1 MNNIMTVKDLCLW
14 YGQTQALKNINI
26 DIPEKSITALIGPS
40 GCGKSTFL
48 KTLNRMNDLVQ
59 GVKIT
64 GEVKYGDMDI
74 FAPDTDVNKLR
85 KEIGMV
91 FQKPNPFPM
100 SIYDNIAYGPRTHGI
115 KNKAKLDEIVENSL
129 RGAAIWDEV
138 KDRLKKS
145 APIKVLVYGMGIA
158 KEAES
163 DAVGTAYTA
172 AQKAW
177 KDIKFDYLA
186 IPTVSTDGK
195 TQEIVTWVKSMRA
208 AKKRIKAVLPN
219 AEADTEGVINYTI
232 NKNVYAETITNEDGT
247 ISRVTT
253 EYTAE
258 QYCGR
263 IAGLLCGTPLTI
275 SATYAPLGELDD
287 CERVENMDDAVGKGQ
302 FIVFHDGEKVKVSR
316 AVNSF
321 TTTVQGK
328 GDEYKKCKIV
338 DCMDLIADD
347 LTKAIE
353 DDYLGKYANSYDNK
367 CVLISAIKMYLKQLN
382 IDGIVSDD
390 FNVDFDI
397 EAIKVYLVGKGK
409 YTEEE
414 LAAMDDTAIAK
425 LDTGSRVMLKA
436 NVTILDAMEDV
447 DLPIAI

>member
-1 MNNIMTVKDLCLW
+1 MGTLKAPEINISFTEKGASAIARGSRGIVLLAVKDTFVAPLNNPVTVTST
-14 YGQTQALKNINI
+14 G
-26 DIPEKSITALIGPS
+26 DIPSAASDETKEQIKLALIGYQ
-40 GCGKSTFL
+40 T
-48 KTLNRMNDLVQ
+48 
-59 GVKIT
+59 
-64 GEVKYGDMDI
+64 
-74 FAPDTDVNKLR
+74 
-85 KEIGMV
+85 
-91 FQKPNPFPM
+91 
-100 SIYDNIAYGPRTHGI
+100 
-115 KNKAKLDEIVENSL
+115 
-129 RGAAIWDEV
+129 
-138 KDRLKKS
+138 

-158 KEAES
+158 EDAES
-163 DAVGTAYTA
+163 SAVDEAYTA
-172 AQKAW
+172 AQAAW
-177 KDIKFDYLA
+177 KNIKFDYLA

-195 TQEIVTWVKSMRA
+195 AQEIATWVKSMRT
-208 AKKRIKAVLPN
+208 AKKRIKAVLPHV
-219 AEADTEGVINYTI
+219 AADTEGVINYTI
-232 NKNVYAETITNEDGT
+232 DKNVYGETITNPDGT
-247 ISRVTT
+247 TDRVTT

-275 SATYAPLGELDD
+275 SATYAPLKELDD
-287 CERVENMDDAVGKGQ
+287 CTRLDDIDEPVGKGE
-302 FIVFHDGEKVKVSR
+302 FIVFYDGEKVKTAR

-328 GDEYKKCKIV
+328 GDSCKKCKIV

-347 LTKAIE
+347 LTTAIQ

-367 CVLISAIKMYLKQLN
+367 CVLISAIKMYFKQLW

-390 FNVDFDI
+390 FDVTFDV
-397 EAIKVYLVGKGK
+397 EAIKVYLVGRGK

>member
-1 MNNIMTVKDLCLW
+1 MGTLKAPEINISFTEKGASAIARGSRGIVLLAVKDTFVAPLNNPVTVTST
-14 YGQTQALKNINI
+14 G
-26 DIPEKSITALIGPS
+26 DIPSAASDETKEQIKLALIGYQ
-40 GCGKSTFL
+40 T
-48 KTLNRMNDLVQ
+48 
-59 GVKIT
+59 
-64 GEVKYGDMDI
+64 
-74 FAPDTDVNKLR
+74 
-85 KEIGMV
+85 
-91 FQKPNPFPM
+91 
-100 SIYDNIAYGPRTHGI
+100 
-115 KNKAKLDEIVENSL
+115 
-129 RGAAIWDEV
+129 
-138 KDRLKKS
+138 

-158 KEAES
+158 EDAES
-163 DAVGTAYTA
+163 SAVDEAYTA
-172 AQKAW
+172 AQAAW
-177 KDIKFDYLA
+177 KNIKFDYLA

-195 TQEIVTWVKSMRA
+195 AQEIATWVKSMRT
-208 AKKRIKAVLPN
+208 AKKRIKAVLPHV
-219 AEADTEGVINYTI
+219 AADTEGVINYTI
-232 NKNVYAETITNEDGT
+232 DKNVYGETITNPDGT
-247 ISRVTT
+247 TDRVTT

-275 SATYAPLGELDD
+275 SATYAPLKELDD
-287 CERVENMDDAVGKGQ
+287 CTRLDDIDEPVGKGE
-302 FIVFHDGEKVKVSR
+302 FIVFYDGEKVKTAR

-328 GDEYKKCKIV
+328 GDSYKKCKIV

-347 LTKAIE
+347 LTTAIQ

-367 CVLISAIKMYLKQLN
+367 CVLISAIKMYFKQLW

-390 FNVDFDI
+390 FDVTFDV
-397 EAIKVYLVGKGK
+397 EAIKVYLVGRGK